1 MKLFQGAL
9 KEADNMADDY
19 FSQFEAAPKDDY
31 FNQFEAPA
39 TSLPTRTEKEA
50 LDARRFRDMGTIDDP
65 TLGEQFIATGIGG
78 LEAAG
83 RLPGEIAAIPAT
95 LGEIAAGGQSG
106 GLAGVTRQQAR
117 TLEELIQPIQNLAPK
132 FFNALGYN
140 YYDPNSPQMR
150 SPEAAALG
158 EIITNTITGVGGLP
172 KIQRIPQILR
182 EIGKTIATGA
192 STTVGAPLFRGLKSA
207 EPFVSGKKLAEAEST
222 LESVLQRESALA
234 RDIQESALKQ
244 ATMRGE
250 AAGLGREA
258 LATQRAARI
267 AEGQITPEI
276 VSAQTSIEQASRMPP
291 VILGKTA
298 QEPAAFGRTMLEGIE
313 KPMAQSRA
321 QYTKAYD
328 AVKESLPA
336 AQVKLESEGLYDAA
350 QSAGNELSQGFETY
364 NKGEIRRIIDESIRT
379 KTTQPPGSPELR
391 KIYEGSTPAQ
401 QAALLRQ
408 HPELGAKAIVERPSY
423 NWDELQKRFQQIN
436 DAIAQ
441 AAKHELTGDVRIL
454 ERLKQGVRADMENYA
469 SEMGTEVYDRFNQAN
484 KAFQA
489 HQNKFGLNRLQTIFR
504 DDVVQNPEFVADKLF
519 GDNSPSVVEA
529 IKGIVTPEEFAQV
542 QARYSKKLFSPNRDT
557 PFDASHFIKR
567 FSDDDADETLRAVYG
582 QEGFNQLKQIYEAS
596 KGFEK
601 IEGLQK
607 NLDNIQ
613 KTAETSAE
621 AFAKAKKSL
630 NNQFNS
636 FRDADVQ
643 DRLKTVNREVQD
655 ARTELDRVKNYRD
668 LKDWARRLTG
678 VNILQAASDSP
689 SGLRLATMISA
700 LSSQPFEEPQLRYR
714 GPLPGGGE
722 SLPYI
727 GPTR

>member
-1 MKLFQGAL
+1 
-9 KEADNMADDY
+9 MADDY

-83 RLPGEIAAIPAT
+83 RLPGEIASIPAT

-106 GLAGVTRQQAR
+106 GLAGVTRQQVR

-140 YYDPNSPQMR
+140 YYDPNAPQMR

-158 EIITNTITGVGGLP
+158 EIITNTVTGFGGLP

-234 RDIQESALKQ
+234 RDIQESALKR

-276 VSAQTSIEQASRMPP
+276 VSAQTSIEQASQFPT

-298 QEPAAFGRTMLEGIE
+298 QEPAAFGRTVLEGIE
-313 KPMAQSRA
+313 KPLAQSKA
-321 QYTKAYD
+321 VYTDAYN
-328 AVKESLPA
+328 AVKESLPSS
-336 AQVKLESEGLYDAA
+336 QPKIELKGLYDASR
-350 QSAGNELSQGFETY
+350 SAGKELSKGFEAY
-364 NKGEIRRIIDESIRT
+364 NGGKIRSIIDESSRLTTVKAGDVSQEIRN
-379 KTTQPPGSPELR
+379 
-391 KIYEGSTPAQ
+391 IYEAATPQGKADLIKTYPNL
-401 QAALLRQ
+401 AI
-408 HPELGAKAIVERPSY
+408 EAKKTRPKY
-423 NWDELQKRFQQIN
+423 DWDDLQTRFQQIN
-436 DAIAQ
+436 EGIDQ
-441 AAKHELTGDVRIL
+441 AVKHGDTGDVRIL
-454 ERLKQGVRADMENYA
+454 EQLKQGIRGDMERYA
-469 SEMGTEVYDRFNQAN
+469 SDMGSDTYDAFTEAN
-484 KAFQA
+484 RAFQA
-489 HQNKFGLNRLQTIFR
+489 HQNKFGLNRIQTLFR
-504 DDVVQNPEFVADKLF
+504 DDVVQNPQLVADKLIS
-519 GDNSPSVVEA
+519 DNNAPMVEA
-529 IKGIVTPEEFAQV
+529 IKNIVSPEEFAQV
-542 QARYSKKLFSPNRDT
+542 QAQFSRKIFSPDIDT
-557 PFDASHFIKR
+557 PFEASHFIKN
-567 FSDDDADETLRAVYG
+567 FSQHDSQETLRAVYG

>member
-1 MKLFQGAL
+1 
-9 KEADNMADDY
+9 MA
-19 FSQFEAAPKDDY
+19 FTPLAPEQVV
-31 FNQFEAPA
+31 NQPESAPVA
-39 TSLPTRTEKEA
+39 SSGFTPLSLDQIEMPPRQTLPQLQRQYP
-50 LDARRFRDMGTIDDP
+50 DMGEIKDP
-65 TLGEQFIATGIGG
+65 TLGERFIATGIGG

-140 YYDPNSPQMR
+140 YYDPNAPQMR

-182 EIGKTIATGA
+182 EFGKTIATGA
-192 STTVGAPLFRGLKSA
+192 STTVGAPFYRGIKSA

-234 RDIQESALKQ
+234 RDIQESALKR

-258 LATQRAARI
+258 LDAQRAARI

-276 VSAQTSIEQASRMPP
+276 VSSQTSIEQASRMPP
-291 VILGKTA
+291 VVIGQTA
-298 QEPAAFGRTMLEGIE
+298 TGDAQFGRALFEGID
-313 KPMAQSRA
+313 KPMAASR
-321 QYTKAYD
+321 KAYND
-328 AVKESLPA
+328 AYTAVKQSLPST
-336 AQVKLESEGLYDAA
+336 QVKLQSDGLYDAA
-350 QSAGNELSQGFETY
+350 QAAGKELSQGFEAY
-364 NKGEIRRIIDESIRT
+364 NGGKIRSIINESIKT
-379 KTTQPPGSPELR
+379 KTTQPPGSQELR
-391 KIYEGSTPAQ
+391 DLYNISPPAQ
-401 QAALLRQ
+401 KASLLRQ
-408 HPELGAKAIVERPSY
+408 HPELGVSAIVERPKY
-423 NWDELQKRFQQIN
+423 NWDQLQKRFQQIN
-436 DAIAQ
+436 EGIEQ
-441 AAKHELTGDVRIL
+441 AVKHGDTGDVRIL
-454 ERLKQGVRADMENYA
+454 EQLKQGVRSDMERYA
-469 SEMGTEVYDRFNQAN
+469 SDMGSDTYDAFNEAN
-484 KAFQA
+484 RVFQA
-489 HQNKFGLNRLQTIFR
+489 HQEKFGLNRIQTLFR
-504 DDVVQNPEFVADKLF
+504 DDVIQNPQGVAQKLLS
-519 GDNSPSVVEA
+519 DNNAPMVEA
-529 IKGIVTPEEFAQV
+529 IKNIVSPEEFAQV
-542 QARYSKKLFSPNRDT
+542 QAQFSRKIFSPDIDT
-557 PFDASHFIKR
+557 PFEASHFIKE
-567 FSDDDADETLRAVYG
+567 FSQHKSQETLRAVYG
-582 QEGFNQLKQIYEAS
+582 EQGFNQLKQIYEAS

-643 DRLKTVNREVQD
+643 DRLTTVNREVQD

-727 GPTR
+727 GRTK